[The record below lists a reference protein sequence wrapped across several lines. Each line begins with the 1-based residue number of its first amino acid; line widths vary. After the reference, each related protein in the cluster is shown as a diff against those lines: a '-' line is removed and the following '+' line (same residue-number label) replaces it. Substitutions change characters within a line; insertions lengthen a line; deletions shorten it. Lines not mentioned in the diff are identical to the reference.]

1 METLND
7 NLKVVEKADNAAQ
20 VKDALTKMRAA
31 ALDAQKA
38 TPPKLEGKSPDSPE
52 MKDFRH
58 GFDILVGQIDDALKL
73 ANEGKVKRSAG
84 CRRATEN
91 DPQRLSPEVSLIP
104 YWAVKRYRPTLSP
117 FVKSPQYLSSP
128 RHIPACRPH
137 FCEAF
142 SRNECNAYVML

>member
-1 METLND
+1 
-7 NLKVVEKADNAAQ
+7 
-20 VKDALTKMRAA
+20 
-31 ALDAQKA
+31 
-38 TPPKLEGKSPDSPE
+38 

-73 ANEGKVKRSAG
+73 ANEGKVKSAG

-104 YWAVKRYRPTLSP
+104 YWAVKRYRPTLSLLRKIIAISI
-117 FVKSPQYLSSP
+117 FTTTYSCVSSS
-128 RHIPACRPH
+128 

-142 SRNECNAYVML
+142 SRNE